1 MNTVYLDNAATSFP
15 KPQGVSGRMKY
26 YLDCVGANVN
36 RSVYTAAQEA
46 GLVTLTL
53 RQRLARLF
61 RFPEPPTH
69 VILTPGATF
78 ALNTLLSGLLRPGDH
93 CIVSGME
100 HNAVMRPLLRLPEVS
115 VSRLPCDSEGFA
127 DAAALP
133 GLLRDNTKLVVMAHG
148 SNVCGTVQDAE
159 AIGRICAEHGV
170 PFALDAA
177 QTAGH
182 LPIDFSALRLSALAV
197 PGHKGLLGPGGTG
210 ALLLR
215 DDLAQRLTPLTAGGT
230 GSASDSEYLPDYLPD
245 FFSVIL
251 SRGQIRMDE
260 TKCSQ
265 GHVQVQGTL
274 QFRVLYRTGQNEWN
288 ICSLEGE
295 IPFHEMMTLDE
306 AKEFD
311 MAQTEAILED
321 LTVRMINARK
331 LNIRALVE
339 IKVWARER
347 VELNIPV
354 AIDSEYPL
362 EELHNTEVY
371 LELCYRGTERWK
383 LKEEVRLPSNKP
395 NIRQLLWQQHQLLGR
410 EIRANQ
416 GNVQVQGEIQI
427 FLLYLGMEE
436 DRLQWLE
443 LRVPYQYELD
453 VAEAESDMI
462 PCVSG
467 QEPVMICRVQEDTD
481 GEERMLLLEAD
492 TPVELRLY
500 REVKREQLVD
510 AYSLERQLQL
520 QTKQVKFPQL

>member
-1 MNTVYLDNAATSFP
+1 
-15 KPQGVSGRMKY
+15 
-26 YLDCVGANVN
+26 
-36 RSVYTAAQEA
+36 
-46 GLVTLTL
+46 
-53 RQRLARLF
+53 
-61 RFPEPPTH
+61 
-69 VILTPGATF
+69 
-78 ALNTLLSGLLRPGDH
+78 
-93 CIVSGME
+93 
-100 HNAVMRPLLRLPEVS
+100 MR
-115 VSRLPCDSEGFA
+115 
-127 DAAALP
+127 
-133 GLLRDNTKLVVMAHG
+133 
-148 SNVCGTVQDAE
+148 
-159 AIGRICAEHGV
+159 
-170 PFALDAA
+170 
-177 QTAGH
+177 
-182 LPIDFSALRLSALAV
+182 
-197 PGHKGLLGPGGTG
+197 GTG
-210 ALLLR
+210 
-215 DDLAQRLTPLTAGGT
+215 
-230 GSASDSEYLPDYLPD
+230 Y
-245 FFSVIL
+245 IL
-251 SRGQIRMDE
+251 
-260 TKCSQ
+260 
-265 GHVQVQGTL
+265 
-274 QFRVLYRTGQNEWN
+274 
-288 ICSLEGE
+288 
-295 IPFHEMMTLDE
+295 
-306 AKEFD
+306 
-311 MAQTEAILED
+311 
-321 LTVRMINARK
+321 
-331 LNIRALVE
+331 IRALVE

-371 LELCYRGTERWK
+371 LELCYRGTERWN

-410 EIRANQ
+410 EIRVNQ

-520 QTKQVKFPQL
+520 QTKQVKFPQLHMKNSARCRVNDSIEIEKQEAEIL